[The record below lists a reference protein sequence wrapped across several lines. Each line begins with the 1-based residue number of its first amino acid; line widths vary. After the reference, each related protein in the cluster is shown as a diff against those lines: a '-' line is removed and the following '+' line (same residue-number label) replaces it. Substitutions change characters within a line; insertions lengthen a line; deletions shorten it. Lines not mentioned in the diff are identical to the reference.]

1 MFVVICLCVWCEFR
15 YIVFMN
21 LFLFIVFLWYN
32 FYCCGIIKYFL
43 IKYLLKMKCNYYI
56 NKEKINLKI
65 KIFCYIFFFE

>member
-15 YIVFMN
+15 YCFYEFIFIYSFFVVFII
-21 LFLFIVFLWYN
+21 FIV
-32 FYCCGIIKYFL
+32 GIIKYFL